1 MCYPRWL
8 SPGERQTKPLRAFIS
23 QLCRNM
29 SCSAVAQLFRL
40 SHTAVRTI
48 DAQVLKATTQPVDLT
63 QTRRLLVD
71 EKRIAK
77 RCFATIVLDGDSHR
91 VLSTA
96 QGRNSE
102 ALAYFVRHLPASV
115 KQQIEAVAMDG
126 SRAYRR
132 AVEKE
137 LPKAKVCLDRFHL
150 YRDVNH
156 MMQQAFHEISQSKA
170 GRAQRQVIRRI
181 ATLTS
186 RDDQKSQAL
195 LKN

>member
-1 MCYPRWL
+1 
-8 SPGERQTKPLRAFIS
+8 
-23 QLCRNM
+23 M

-71 EKRIAK
+71 EKRIGK

-102 ALAYFVRHLPASV
+102 AFAYFLRHLPASV

-132 AVEKE
+132 AVEQE
-137 LPKAKVCLDRFHL
+137 LPDTKICLDRFHL
-150 YRDVNH
+150 YRDINQMVRCAYQEMSHSPEANV
-156 MMQQAFHEISQSKA
+156 
-170 GRAQRQVIRRI
+170 QRQVIRRI

-186 RDDQKSQAL
+186 RDDQQAPAL
-195 LKN
+195 LEELCTSHHLNAELIA